1 MKKQETRKKTQTIMH
16 SLDRTPE
23 EILKVRVQKFLGCR
37 GYLPKAKSS
46 CKSGL
51 EDASSKEIQG
61 L

>member
-1 MKKQETRKKTQTIMH
+1 MH
-16 SLDRTPE
+16 SLGRTPE
-23 EILKVRVQKFLGCR
+23 EILKLRVQKFLGCR

>member
-1 MKKQETRKKTQTIMH
+1 MH
-16 SLDRTPE
+16 SLGRTPE
-23 EILKVRVQKFLGCR
+23 EILKLRVQKFLGCR

-46 CKSGL
+46 FKSGL